1 MRVTTL
7 AKKLRK
13 QYNADLQK
21 NRAVILLECFVNSK
35 TLYFFT

>member
-1 MRVTTL
+1 MRVTAL

-13 QYNADLQK
+13 QYNTDLQK
-21 NRAVILLECFVNSK
+21 NKLAILLECFANAK